1 MVGVE
6 LTKRRNIKKDE
17 SRPRHLV
24 FYIGSGFICSCVKI
38 GHNSNTSAEP
48 SLRAIGGEVLK
59 AIEGWP
65 TLLMIRPAPVG
76 LLFSDF
82 QPR

>member
-1 MVGVE
+1 MSQGPDF
-6 LTKRRNIKKDE
+6 KYSIFD
-17 SRPRHLV
+17 LV
-24 FYIGSGFICSCVKI
+24 LSIPVYVKI

-65 TLLMIRPAPVG
+65 TLLMIRPAPVR